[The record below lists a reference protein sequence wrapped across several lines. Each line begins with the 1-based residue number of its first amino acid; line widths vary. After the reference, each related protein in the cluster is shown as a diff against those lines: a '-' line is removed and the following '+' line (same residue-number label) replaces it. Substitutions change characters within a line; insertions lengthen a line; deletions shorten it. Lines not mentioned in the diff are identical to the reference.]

1 MHEMSLMAEI
11 IHIVADDARV
21 RNIHSVREIT
31 VIVGDLANVL
41 ADALELVFQYF
52 QHQARFPITENT
64 ELHIIRE
71 AAKAQCQ
78 SCLLE
83 FEPDY
88 RIALCPICKGLN
100 CLLVA
105 GEAFQVQSYEG
116 SGECEKEAWLCW

>member
-11 IHIVADDARV
+11 IHIVADDARA
-21 RNIHSVREIT
+21 RNIHNVREIT
-31 VIVGDLANVL
+31 VIVGDLSNVL
-41 ADALELVFQYF
+41 ADALELAFQYF
-52 QHQARFPITENT
+52 RKQTPLPITENT

-71 AAKAQCQ
+71 AAKAQSQ

-88 RIALCPICKGLN
+88 RIALCPSCNELN
-100 CLLVA
+100 CLLIA

-116 SGECEKEAWLCW
+116 SGECEGEA